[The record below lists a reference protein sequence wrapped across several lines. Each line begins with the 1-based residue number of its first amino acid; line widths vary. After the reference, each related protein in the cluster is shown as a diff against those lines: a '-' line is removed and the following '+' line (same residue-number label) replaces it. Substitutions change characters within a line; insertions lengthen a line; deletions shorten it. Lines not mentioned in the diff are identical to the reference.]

1 VASDDRLRELEEK
14 YEDYRVYD
22 NQGERIGKVDDL
34 FVDETDREEYIG
46 VKMGF
51 LGLKSTLIPMDIVR
65 VNEGDRT
72 IEVSESKDHVR
83 NAPSFDDDEDITP
96 DYEDRIRSHF
106 GLESLGTLES
116 GYGAYSRTG
125 GDHEDREREGA
136 RAYETEDDSTDY
148 NRSSADPEHGK
159 RADLAES
166 GEDSRDATG
175 YGGARESSEGGSFT
189 GSTGDL
195 PGRGTNEDPPPR
207 DTRGDHRRRRR
218 PQLKRHASQTA
229 VSGFLSH
236 PRARVA
242 ICLQA
247 GGFLMI
253 PRPRTP
259 KPGGPSPRSSRRGA
273 IRAGSGSTHRWDQ
286 SPPGGRGPV
295 DATPGRRKRRPP
307 RKRAGPPAM
316 TPAPARAATAPP
328 RPF

>member
-1 VASDDRLRELEEK
+1 MASEDRLRELEEK
-14 YEDYRVYD
+14 YEDYKVYD
-22 NQGERIGKVDDL
+22 NQGERIGKVEDL

-65 VNEGDRT
+65 VNEGERS
-72 IEVSESKDHVR
+72 IEVSESKNHVK

-189 GSTGDL
+189 GSTGDSADEAAREA
-195 PGRGTNEDPPPR
+195 PSTRHTEETSQEEGRTKI
-207 DTRGDHRRRRR
+207 RRRVIREEIIEEDD
-218 PQLKRHASQTA
+218 
-229 VSGFLSH
+229 
-236 PRARVA
+236 AR
-242 ICLQA
+242 
-247 GGFLMI
+247 
-253 PRPRTP
+253 
-259 KPGGPSPRSSRRGA
+259 S
-273 IRAGSGSTHRWDQ
+273 
-286 SPPGGRGPV
+286 
-295 DATPGRRKRRPP
+295 
-307 RKRAGPPAM
+307 
-316 TPAPARAATAPP
+316 
-328 RPF
+328 